1 MMKEIVLKSAK
12 PEEYGDEV
20 VTCRVIER
28 ADINAYLA
36 AIPEERKICATKVAP
51 VEAKPG
57 QVGEEV
63 HTVLL
68 TERNGKTYIL
78 SEEDNVVRQREV
90 EGQMCNDII
99 VTNVNSTSNE
109 RYVVKA
115 DKFLRMY
122 VPNEDGT
129 FTPQPEERELVQV
142 DEDII
147 IKTSWGSDA
156 VCLKGSYIVI
166 YNAEENDFN
175 TIEQGAMKSTY
186 RVSTPKQKK
195 LS

>member
-1 MMKEIVLKSAK
+1 MMKEIVLKSCR

-20 VTCRVIER
+20 VTCRVIEN

-36 AIPEERKICATKVAP
+36 TIPEEKRVRATKVAP

-57 QVGEEV
+57 KVGEV
-63 HTVLL
+63 IHTVLL
-68 TERNGKTYIL
+68 TERDGKVYIL
-78 SEEDNVVRQREV
+78 SEEDNTVRQREV
-90 EGQMCNDII
+90 EGQMCSDMII
-99 VTNVNSTSNE
+99 TNIHSTSNE

-129 FTPQPEERELVQV
+129 FTPQPDERELVQV

-186 RVSTPKQKK
+186 KVTPSKQKK